1 MKALIVGASGYNGGN
16 VARRLVAEGH
26 FVRGLVRDP
35 KKAIPEL
42 HEVVTGDVVAGT
54 GLDEALDGIDV
65 AFYFVHALDA
75 TGNRTDQHDITAAHR
90 FVDAAH
96 RAGLARGVFFTM
108 LAPPQGIAPPR
119 YQRNRLQVEQ
129 ILRDGIP
136 GMTVLRAG
144 MVVGD
149 DSRAL
154 LPYLRLLQRLPII
167 PLGPWR
173 SNRVA
178 VIDPDTVTNA
188 ILAAGTRDDLAGL
201 ILDAPASA
209 EPTHEQLVRAI
220 AARLGRRPMIVPTPL
235 ATPRL
240 DAALV
245 SAATG
250 QNYAFC
256 RYLASTNEYDYVVDP
271 QRAAGLADL
280 RPPHLDQLLDDAAIA
295 DHAPVD
301 TMAGAPILLAIGRIG
316 LAVMALAAPHRFATL
331 AGVTRSPELTYM
343 TRIYGARAMVMGL
356 GYLTA
361 HRHERERWKRLALG
375 VDVADTLTGLAHL
388 LRRDVP
394 LRASAAMVALT
405 SLYAAVGAT
414 EVASDPARRT
424 VRPHRHDAVHQVDIP
439 TEMKTTTLLTRR
451 QSSPAAPTGRG
462 LQYVDPHRR
471 RGRVYR
477 AYARFIGSEPVR
489 RLMPN
494 LFWKLDPHVMALTR
508 GRLGLALMLPTAVLE
523 TRGAKTGAP
532 RRNLVLYFHDD
543 HDVIVIAL
551 NGGQSTNPAWYHNL
565 RQHPDV
571 KFAGTPMRASVVHAD
586 TERERL
592 WRLASAVFAPYT
604 KFRRIAAA
612 TGRTIPVI
620 RLTPAPADRSSNST
634 PARHHEAEDFGDELE
649 PASPRERSTP

>member
-1 MKALIVGASGYNGGN
+1 M
-16 VARRLVAEGH
+16 ARRLVAEGH
-26 FVRGLVRDP
+26 IVRGLVRDP

-75 TGNRTDQHDITAAHR
+75 TDNRTDQHDITAAHR
-90 FVDAAH
+90 FVDAAR

-108 LAPPQGIAPPR
+108 LAPPEGIAAPR
-119 YQRNRLQVEQ
+119 YQRNRLRVEQ

-136 GMTVLRAG
+136 GMTTLRAG
-144 MVVGD
+144 MVVGGG
-149 DSRAL
+149 SRAI
-154 LPYLRLLQRLPII
+154 LPYLRVVQRFPII

-178 VIDPDTVTNA
+178 VIDPGTVTEA
-188 ILAAGTRDDLAGL
+188 IIAAGTREDLAGR

-209 EPTHEQLVRAI
+209 EPTHEQLLRAI
-220 AARLGRRPMIVPTPL
+220 AARLGRRPIIVPTPL

-240 DAALV
+240 DAALI

-271 QRAAGLADL
+271 QRTTGLADL
-280 RPPHLDQLLDDAAIA
+280 RPPHLDRLLDDAAII

-301 TMAGAPILLAIGRIG
+301 TMASASPLLAIGRIG
-316 LAVMALAAPHRFATL
+316 LAVISLAAPRRFAAL
-331 AGVTRSPELTYM
+331 AGVTSSPELTYM
-343 TRIYGARAMVMGL
+343 TRIYGARAMAMGL

-361 HRHERERWKRLALG
+361 HHQERERWKRLALG

-394 LRASAAMVALT
+394 LRVSAAMVALT
-405 SLYAAVGAT
+405 GFYAAVGAT

-424 VRPHRHDAVHQVDIP
+424 VRPYGRHDAVHQVDMP
-439 TEMKTTTLLTRR
+439 TETKTRTLLTRRSRRR
-451 QSSPAAPTGRG
+451 QSSPATPMSRG
-462 LQYVDPHRR
+462 PEYVDPHRR
-471 RGRVYR
+471 RGKVYR
-477 AYARFIGSEPVR
+477 AYARFIGAEPVR
-489 RLMPN
+489 RLMPS
-494 LFWKLDPHVMALTR
+494 LFWKLDPYVMALTR
-508 GRLGLALMLPTAVLE
+508 GRFGLALMLPTAVLE
-523 TRGAKTGAP
+523 TRGAKTGEP
-532 RRNLVLYFHDD
+532 RRHLVLYFHDD

-551 NGGQSTNPAWYHNL
+551 NGGRSTDPAWYHNL
-565 RQHPDV
+565 RQHTDV
-571 KFAGTPMRASVVHAD
+571 KFAGMPMRASVVHDD

-592 WRLASAVFAPYT
+592 WRLGRAVFAPYA
-604 KFRRIAAA
+604 KFRRTAAA
-612 TGRTIPVI
+612 HGRTIPVI
-620 RLTPAPADRSSNST
+620 RLTPAPPAGSSNST
-634 PARHHEAEDFGDELE
+634 PARHNEHEDFGVELDSTS
-649 PASPRERSTP
+649 AGERSMP